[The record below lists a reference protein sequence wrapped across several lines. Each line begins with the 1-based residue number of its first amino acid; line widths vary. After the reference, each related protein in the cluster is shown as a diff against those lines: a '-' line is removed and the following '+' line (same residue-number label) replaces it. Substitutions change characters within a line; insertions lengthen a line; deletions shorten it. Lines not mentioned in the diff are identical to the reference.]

1 MIKRPININYYLKSK
16 SIFFLWII
24 LFFRIGF
31 VFGQSDAPDINEVI
45 KNKTPLE
52 QIMEL
57 NELSRQYRN
66 SDIESALNFC
76 IKAYE
81 ISVTSDNKTGM
92 AISLKNIG
100 IIDYIIGRYDS
111 ALITRGECVCIF
123 IHSSTLCEQAGTK
136 SSLPSTSTTHK
147 RQAPDDGKPCIR
159 HNVGTEMPF

>member
-66 SDIESALNFC
+66 SD
-76 IKAYE
+76 
-81 ISVTSDNKTGM
+81 VTIVFTIN
-92 AISLKNIG
+92 
-100 IIDYIIGRYDS
+100 
-111 ALITRGECVCIF
+111 
-123 IHSSTLCEQAGTK
+123 
-136 SSLPSTSTTHK
+136 SLPVSF
-147 RQAPDDGKPCIR
+147 PFLF
-159 HNVGTEMPF
+159 HNVSR

>member
-81 ISVTSDNKTGM
+81 ISVEQRTENP
-92 AISLKNIG
+92 
-100 IIDYIIGRYDS
+100 
-111 ALITRGECVCIF
+111 CVPGSIPGGTTFPLPFLNTLFPPLFIAMYLFKAQNVIF
-123 IHSSTLCEQAGTK
+123 AQ
-136 SSLPSTSTTHK
+136 
-147 RQAPDDGKPCIR
+147 
-159 HNVGTEMPF
+159 